1 MSAQTP
7 VNGKDKGVAGE
18 LAAIVGESHC
28 VRDPDTLKPWL
39 EEPRGRY
46 QGQAGLLVAPGT
58 ADETARVLACC
69 SRLGVGV
76 VPVGGRTGL
85 CGGTHSRPDEVLLS
99 LHRQR
104 RVRRMDAGSMTAEA
118 GCVLAALQEKAA
130 KANCLFPLSLGSE
143 GSCQLGGV
151 LSTNAGGIH
160 VLRYGMARELVMG
173 LEVALPDGRLLL
185 DLKPLSKDNAGY
197 DIKQLF
203 IGSEGTLGVITAATI
218 KLYPRPNSWV
228 TGLLGIASPRRA
240 VALYRKAQAALGSE
254 LNAFELLSR
263 HAVDLCEKHLP
274 RVAAPAAIDAPWLLC
289 VELAGAVEDEA
300 LSERFMAF
308 LEDALKAGELLDAV
322 CAATEAQRE
331 AIWRLRHGVP
341 EAVRQS
347 GCSLHHDLAVP
358 PERIPEFLESAREL
372 CRKLM
377 PDAEPAPFGHVGD
390 GNLHY
395 SISCPR
401 GTEPESFI
409 QQGESLSAALR
420 ELALAM
426 DGSFSAEHGVGLL
439 LKDELA
445 RLGDPVK
452 LDVMCTIK
460 HALDPQGIMN
470 PGKVVSTP

>member
-7 VNGKDKGVAGE
+7 ANGKGVAGQ
-18 LAAIVGESHC
+18 LAAIVGQSHC
-28 VRDPDTLKPWL
+28 VQDPEMLKPWL

-46 QGQAGLLVAPGT
+46 RGQADLLVAPGT

-76 VPVGGRTGL
+76 VPVGGITGL
-85 CGGTHSRPDEVLLS
+85 CGGTHSRPGDVLLS
-99 LHRQR
+99 LRRQN
-104 RVRRMDAGSMTAEA
+104 RVRRIDAGSITAEA
-118 GCVLAALQEKAA
+118 GCVLASLQEKAA
-130 KANCLFPLSLGSE
+130 NVNCLLPLSLGSE

-173 LEVALPDGRLLL
+173 LEVALADGRLLL

-203 IGSEGTLGVITAATI
+203 IGSEGTLGVITAATV
-218 KLYPRPNSWV
+218 KLYPRPRSWI
-228 TGLLGIASPRRA
+228 TALLGVASPRRA
-240 VALYRKAQAALGSE
+240 VDLYRKAQAALGGE

-263 HAVDLCEKHLP
+263 RAANLCEEHLP
-274 RVAAPAAIDAPWLLC
+274 GVSVPSSINAPWLLC
-289 VELAGAVEDEA
+289 VELAGVVEDAA

-322 CAATEAQRE
+322 CAATGAQRE
-331 AIWRLRHGVP
+331 AIWRVRHGVP
-341 EAVRQS
+341 EAVRQT

-358 PERIPEFLESAREL
+358 PERIPEFLESASEL
-372 CRKLM
+372 CREFI

-395 SISCPR
+395 SISCP
-401 GTEPESFI
+401 GGMEPEHFI
-409 QQGESLSAALR
+409 RQGESLSAALR
-420 ELALAM
+420 GLACAM
-426 DGSFSAEHGVGLL
+426 EGSFSAEHGVGLL

-452 LDVMCTIK
+452 VGVMRTIK
-460 HALDPQGIMN
+460 NALDPQGIMN
-470 PGKVVSTP
+470 PGKVLST